1 MQGELMHINNTLTSL
16 REKAEQ
22 RRQHQQVNVH
32 SGDTVALRAAV
43 NARWVQ
49 NQFWDQNLSTASTAS
64 P

>member
-22 RRQHQQVNVH
+22 KRQHQQVNVH

-43 NARWVQ
+43 NAR
-49 NQFWDQNLSTASTAS
+49 
-64 P
+64 